1 MNDIYQPTDIILA
14 KVKGYPAWPAMIVP
28 NELIPE
34 HVLRNR
40 SRNQAKTT
48 NGKAAHNDSGSNE
61 EKHESVND
69 QLDEAETF
77 DDADSD
83 KYITYSNI
91 LKFRKF
97 DDLKSQYCVKFFC
110 DDSYIWLKPLDM
122 KPLTAQQCTEWLS
135 SSKKKNKRL
144 IPAYEMA
151 SKGSGGIDVWEFI
164 EYGSAGK
171 PDEEEYVQEY
181 EEDDEEEEPPKSS
194 TEEYEDEEETGTRKR
209 SRGKTERSSVR
220 QRQKRQRETQSVRAS
235 RATRSRKAKNTHEE
249 PEASE
254 EEAEI
259 SAEEGVVVPKTKR
272 AKRNAKVEPKSKSK
286 NKAKAPTKRAP
297 ITPKYHYEDDM
308 DWSIVGLGPQDLSID
323 KNVSSLVNKL
333 SLKRN
338 LDRHSELK
346 SDLMERLMGV
356 NKLLLELLIPQTKGT
371 KAPLKDDYEAV
382 VDELDVALSVKG
394 AHDEF
399 ITVFQSSNEL
409 LLNFRILF
417 NLRRSE
423 LQDWDLWDQFQ
434 GIFSSIYEYKF
445 IPDTNLWSEDKNS
458 KQIACRE
465 ELIMD
470 AGDITN
476 DQKAESQA

>member
-1 MNDIYQPTDIILA
+1 MSDIYQPTDIILA

-34 HVLRNR
+34 TVLRNR
-40 SRNQAKTT
+40 SRNQSKTT
-48 NGKAAHNDSGSNE
+48 NGKAADNDAKSNE
-61 EKHESVND
+61 EDESVND
-69 QLDEAETF
+69 QLDEGETF
-77 DDADSD
+77 SDGDCD
-83 KYITYSNI
+83 KYITYSNV

-122 KPLTAQQCTEWLS
+122 KPLTTQQCTEWLS

-151 SKGSGGIDVWEFI
+151 CKGSDGIDVWEFI

-181 EEDDEEEEPPKSS
+181 EEDDEEEDVLPKSS
-194 TEEYEDEEETGTRKR
+194 TEEYEDEEDTGTRKR
-209 SRGKTERSSVR
+209 SRGKIERSSVR
-220 QRQKRQRETQSVRAS
+220 QRQKRQRATQSARPT
-235 RATRSRKAKNTHEE
+235 RATRSSKVKKTEISEEE
-249 PEASE
+249 PEISE
-254 EEAEI
+254 DEDI
-259 SAEEGVVVPKTKR
+259 VVPKAKR
-272 AKRNAKVEPKSKSK
+272 AKTKAKVVPTSKARNRTK
-286 NKAKAPTKRAP
+286 AANKRVPTK
-297 ITPKYHYEDDM
+297 PKYQYEDDV

-323 KNVSSLVNKL
+323 EKVSPLVNKL

-338 LDRHSELK
+338 LDRHLESKL
-346 SDLMERLMGV
+346 DLTERLLGV

-371 KAPLKDDYEAV
+371 STPLKDDYETLM
-382 VDELDVALSVKG
+382 DELAVALNVKG

-399 ITVFQSSNEL
+399 ITVFQSNNEL

-423 LQDWDLWDQFQ
+423 LQDWELWDQFQ
-434 GIFSSIYEYKF
+434 DIFSSIYEYEF
-445 IPDTNLWSEDKNS
+445 IPDLILWSEDKEI
-458 KQIACRE
+458 KQNVACRE
-465 ELIMD
+465 ELATEIS
-470 AGDITN
+470 DITN
-476 DQKAESQA
+476 DQETEAQA